1 MNILDQ
7 FKHQWKVY
15 FKRGAGEAIVYGNT
29 EAEARIAA
37 LAAYRKKKTLI
48 DFCTTKEI
56 IESIEP
62 IA

>member
-1 MNILDQ
+1 MNILNQ

-29 EAEARIAA
+29 EDEAKIAA
-37 LAAYRKKKTLI
+37 LATYRKMMTLV
-48 DFCTTKEI
+48 DFCTIKDI
-56 IESIEP
+56 VAAIEP

>member
-29 EAEARIAA
+29 EAEAKVAA
-37 LAAYRKKKTLI
+37 LAAYRKKKTLV
-48 DFCTTKEI
+48 DFCTVEDVVAT
-56 IESIEP
+56 IEP